1 MASLSIILYDAYT
14 FSSNIQQTYLF
25 RSSAL
30 IPLKNLIKP
39 LKHIMMTSHYLNQW
53 WLDYRR
59 IYASFG
65 PNELNCPLFRA
76 YSYQPSHCIKI
87 LKDGSDY
94 ISKWHLINQFYFA
107 WWRRGTETLE
117 QAVEQAVML
126 PVIWEALMLLI
137 YQPLF
142 AWWYRGVDNFVEL
155 LVLCDGIHRS
165 PMDSPLKGPLRWSFG
180 VSFLDSLNKLLNRKS
195 DCRWFWTP

>member
-65 PNELNCPLFRA
+65 PNELNCPLFSA

-87 LKDGSDY
+87 LRDGSDY
-94 ISKWHLINQFYFA
+94 ISKWHLINQFLFCVMTSWHGDPWTSCWTSSHA
-107 WWRRGTETLE
+107 AGDLRRLDASDLPTFIR
-117 QAVEQAVML
+117 VMMS
-126 PVIWEALMLLI
+126 WH
-137 YQPLF
+137 
-142 AWWYRGVDNFVEL
+142 G
-155 LVLCDGIHRS
+155 
-165 PMDSPLKGPLRWSFG
+165 
-180 VSFLDSLNKLLNRKS
+180 
-195 DCRWFWTP
+195 